1 MVNFNSIQRLI
12 ALLFLFVV
20 YVHAGHSLWESRPI
34 FASNAT
40 SGLAKRTYT
49 LTVKA
54 GTSELWPDKTIKCKF
69 SRLASKS
76 SHDWEY

>member
-1 MVNFNSIQRLI
+1 MGHFSPLQQFI
-12 ALLFLFVV
+12 ALLLLFVV

-34 FASNAT
+34 FTSNAT
-40 SGLAKRTYT
+40 SELAKRTYT

-69 SRLASKS
+69 SRLASNL